1 MPRHSS
7 CTSKIHYI
15 DPRISFAWSKKYE
28 VPITKIFNKNL
39 RKKFGWALDVNADW
53 VQPRNKNLA
62 SQCNENLAT
71 TTQKIVSTKDL
82 ALDDV
87 SNISNVSNLSSN
99 LNNISHNN
107 VILPIKQSILTTTSI
122 NSRKRT
128 ATVTQYQQLKNQQ
141 NVNNVVEKKQKIEEI
156 NQITSKAIAISK
168 HKPIGSKISEKNQTK
183 AIETRTIAV
192 TKQAIS
198 TITTN
203 TTNKNEPCVV
213 TDPVLVTT
221 IESEIYEAEL
231 EKTRAKK
238 IRTQEWDDLDLEDM
252 SDPMMVAEYAVEI
265 FDYLKLLER
274 ETMPKP
280 NYMELQTELNWKMR
294 TILIDW
300 LVEVHYRFCLLPET
314 LFLTVN
320 IVDRFLSESLAS
332 MVKLQLVGI
341 AALFISAKYEEGLA
355 PSIKNYIYMS
365 EEGYTEDEIL
375 KAERYVLQ
383 TINYKLNYP
392 NPMNFLRRISRADQY
407 HIPART
413 VAKYLMEITL
423 LDHAFLTCTPSMVA
437 AASLH
442 LAHIMLKRG
451 EWVSVWSK
459 SWFTA
464 NLIHYS
470 TFTEEQIKPWSKMI
484 LQYLRR
490 NNKCT

>member
-1 MPRHSS
+1 S
-7 CTSKIHYI
+7 
-15 DPRISFAWSKKYE
+15 D
-28 VPITKIFNKNL
+28 
-39 RKKFGWALDVNADW
+39 
-53 VQPRNKNLA
+53 
-62 SQCNENLAT
+62 
-71 TTQKIVSTKDL
+71 
-82 ALDDV
+82 
-87 SNISNVSNLSSN
+87 
-99 LNNISHNN
+99 N
-107 VILPIKQSILTTTSI
+107 VILPTKRPIPASTSTVSTTTT
-122 NSRKRT
+122 NLKKRT
-128 ATVTQYQQLKNQQ
+128 AATVAQQQQLKNQQ

-156 NQITSKAIAISK
+156 NQITSKAIAI
-168 HKPIGSKISEKNQTK
+168 T
-183 AIETRTIAV
+183 
-192 TKQAIS
+192 IS

-375 KAERYVLQ
+375 KAERY
-383 TINYKLNYP
+383 
-392 NPMNFLRRISRADQY
+392 
-407 HIPART
+407 
-413 VAKYLMEITL
+413 
-423 LDHAFLTCTPSMVA
+423 
-437 AASLH
+437 
-442 LAHIMLKRG
+442 
-451 EWVSVWSK
+451 
-459 SWFTA
+459 
-464 NLIHYS
+464 
-470 TFTEEQIKPWSKMI
+470 
-484 LQYLRR
+484 
-490 NNKCT
+490 